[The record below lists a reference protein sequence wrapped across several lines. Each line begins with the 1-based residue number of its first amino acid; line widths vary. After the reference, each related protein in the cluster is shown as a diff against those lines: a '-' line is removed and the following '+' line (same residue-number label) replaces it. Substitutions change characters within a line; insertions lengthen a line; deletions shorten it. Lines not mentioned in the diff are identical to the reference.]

1 MYLISKKYQFK
12 KMQYDFSEEEFDELL
27 NKYTRQCSDIYQGT
41 ISKKDVLNKNP
52 NYFTNCDQNYGTDD
66 SDDSEY
72 NEMNEIEE
80 TIRQVEIVM
89 KLKSDE
95 NSIERIDMVQKPY
108 KMSFYDENTNKS
120 KYQLIVI
127 QENKTNSSQELTT
140 SDCSTEK
147 KKRGRPKGS
156 TKKTK
161 SIIISDSSNTTI
173 NEKFTYLEINK
184 LSLKMLLEIG
194 KKNNIKGITGKKKSD
209 IIEKFVENG
218 IVIS

>member
-1 MYLISKKYQFK
+1 MD
-12 KMQYDFSEEEFDELL
+12 YDFSDEEFEQFY
-27 NKYTRQCSDIYQGT
+27 NKHTTQCSDIYQGT

-52 NYFTNCDQNYGTDD
+52 NYFTNCHQNYNSDD
-66 SDDSEY
+66 SDDSDDSKY
-72 NEMNEIEE
+72 NEMNEINE

-95 NSIERIDMVQKPY
+95 NSIEKIDMEQKPY

-161 SIIISDSSNTTI
+161 SIILSDSSNTTI

-209 IIEKFVENG
+209 IIEKFIENG